1 MKIEK
6 RDILKI
12 VENNWPTHISEV
24 IDQLKITPGTE
35 EERQEITDF
44 IRNSFK
50 ELSKEKKI
58 IVEDLRGS
66 MVAWPIEIKAL
77 KGKKEILF

>member
-6 RDILKI
+6 AEILKAI
-12 VENNWPTHISEV
+12 ENNWPTHVSEV
-24 IDQLKITPGTE
+24 IDQLQITPRTE
-35 EERQEITDF
+35 AERQEITDF

-58 IVEDLRGS
+58 IVESLGNS
-66 MVAWPIEIKAL
+66 MVAWPIEIKTL